1 MLRRKFMFKKLRVK
15 IDEYFFYRNINKLT
29 GAIWR
34 YAFKGSLDPQYTK
47 DDAMEVAINIIW
59 NDAGGGCLPF
69 KLSELKH
76 EKEEISRKKYVIF
89 DRESYL
95 WQMVYCNNHKPD
107 EETLKDIAKSMVSL
121 QYCGK
126 FSSDGSVCMNG
137 GGIKNDSNI
146 FVMSENGVQ
155 YLWQLGSKVSDM
167 EGFIVPHLY
176 YVRKIGMIV

>member
-1 MLRRKFMFKKLRVK
+1 METFKVGDHVYSEEDFVSGE
-15 IDEYFFYRNINKLT
+15 IVEINGDSALVEFRT
-29 GAIWR
+29 PG
-34 YAFKGSLDPQYTK
+34 
-47 DDAMEVAINIIW
+47 
-59 NDAGGGCLPF
+59 GGGCLPF

-176 YVRKIGMIV
+176 HVRKIGMIV

>member
-1 MLRRKFMFKKLRVK
+1 METFKIGDRVYSEEDF
-15 IDEYFFYRNINKLT
+15 ISGEIVE
-29 GAIWR
+29 IE
-34 YAFKGSLDPQYTK
+34 
-47 DDAMEVAINIIW
+47 DDSALVEFRTPG
-59 NDAGGGCLPF
+59 GGGCLPF
-69 KLSELKH
+69 KISELKH

-89 DRESYL
+89 DRKSYL

-167 EGFIVPHLY
+167 EGFIIPHLY
-176 YVRKIGMIV
+176 HVRKIGMIV